1 MEDVMNRRVTSLFA
15 LVLATLPAEGA
26 LANNSELK
34 VCVDVTLHAA
44 ATTPKGS
51 DSAAPNQ
58 APAALPSVPQAP
70 QTASPTVPPA
80 PPQAV
85 PGRLDLAD
93 QPIDSA
99 PQAKPTTGL
108 APGQVLVGQQRMRV
122 VPLSEVSA
130 DDAASMASEVDPQ
143 GSSDPRVVSGAHLPL
158 GQTPT
163 LYLKRL
169 IEHFVTHEQGFIAAQ
184 AGCAQRVEVELYPL
198 KVGWTA
204 FARYSGTGR
213 EERVDQLLPTELSQF
228 AERSVLALLHDVP
241 IGATVDRDNV
251 LWADSLKSTQRI
263 RGRNHLMLGVGTRL
277 RSGMFDTVSDK
288 STAQNEIID
297 QQQLRLFT
305 PMALTLGYR
314 GQFDQYGFEALTE
327 LDIGTGVTGVKR
339 NPSGGNIDYGGSAG
353 VALHVLRYLD
363 PRGLASPYFG
373 AGATFALHWFR
384 ATRAEENR
392 FVDSRSTLYGGGL
405 DVDLVGG
412 YEFMRA
418 SAISFFLQGELTL
431 PAYMVRTE
439 NNDGRVNTWFPG
451 AALRLGAN
459 FF

>member
-1 MEDVMNRRVTSLFA
+1 MEDVMNRRVTSLFT
-15 LVLATLPAEGA
+15 LLLATLPAQGA
-26 LANNSELK
+26 FANNSELK
-34 VCVDVTLHAA
+34 VCVDVTLHAP
-44 ATTPKGS
+44 ATTPKAADAATPGQAA
-51 DSAAPNQ
+51 AAPGP
-58 APAALPSVPQAP
+58 APAVPPTAHPGVPQ
-70 QTASPTVPPA
+70 PP
-80 PPQAV
+80 PKP
-85 PGRLDLAD
+85 D
-93 QPIDSA
+93 PIDPPVEPPGQIQS
-99 PQAKPTTGL
+99 TTAL

-122 VPLSEVSA
+122 VPISEVSA
-130 DDAASMASEVDPQ
+130 EDAASMASEVDPQ

-169 IEHFVTHEQGFIAAQ
+169 LEHFVTHEQGFIAAQ
-184 AGCAQRVEVELYPL
+184 TGCAQRVEVELYPL
-198 KVGWTA
+198 KLGWTA

-277 RSGMFDTVSDK
+277 RSGMFDTVSDN
-288 STAQNEIID
+288 STAQNEIVN
-297 QQQLRLFT
+297 QQLRLFT

-327 LDIGTGVTGVKR
+327 LDIGTGVSGVKR

-384 ATRAEENR
+384 ATRAEGNR
-392 FVDSRSTLYGGGL
+392 LIDSRSTLYGGGL

-431 PAYMVRTE
+431 PAYLVRTE
-439 NNDGRVNTWFPG
+439 DNDGRINTWFPG

>member
-1 MEDVMNRRVTSLFA
+1 MNRPVTSVFA
-15 LVLATLPAEGA
+15 LLLATVTTQSA
-26 LANNSELK
+26 LANPEVK
-34 VCVDVTLHAA
+34 VCVDVSLRAPSATPSDKADAPAAAA
-44 ATTPKGS
+44 ATPTATPA
-51 DSAAPNQ
+51 AAPT
-58 APAALPSVPQAP
+58 PSVPTADMSALPMETTAASAQAP
-70 QTASPTVPPA
+70 TEN
-80 PPQAV
+80 PQA
-85 PGRLDLAD
+85 
-93 QPIDSA
+93 
-99 PQAKPTTGL
+99 QAAKGMRGPRVRVTTGT
-108 APGQVLVGQQRMRV
+108 
-122 VPLSEVSA
+122 EVSA
-130 DDAASMASEVDPQ
+130 EDAANMAYEVDPQ
-143 GSSDPRVVSGAHLPL
+143 GSSDPRVTSGAHLPL

-163 LYLKRL
+163 VYLKRL
-169 IEHFVTHEQGFIAAQ
+169 IEHFVTHEQGFIASQ
-184 AGCAQRVEVELYPL
+184 DDCAQRVNVELYPL

-263 RGRNHLMLGVGTRL
+263 RGRGHLMLGVGTRA
-277 RSGMFDTVSDK
+277 RAGMFNTLADNAT
-288 STAQNEIID
+288 TANDPVTRQF
-297 QQQLRLFT
+297 QLFT
-305 PMALTLGYR
+305 PMALTMGYR
-314 GQFDQYGFEALTE
+314 GQFDSYGVEALAE
-327 LDIGTGVTGVKR
+327 LDIGTGVTGVKN
-339 NPSGGNIDYGGSAG
+339 NPRGGNIDYGGSTG

-384 ATRAEENR
+384 ATRAQENR
-392 FVDSRSTLYGGGL
+392 FNDVRSTLYGGGL
-405 DVDLVGG
+405 DVDIVGG

-431 PAYMVRTE
+431 PAYVVRNE
-439 NNDGRVNTWFPG
+439 NNDGQINSWFPG